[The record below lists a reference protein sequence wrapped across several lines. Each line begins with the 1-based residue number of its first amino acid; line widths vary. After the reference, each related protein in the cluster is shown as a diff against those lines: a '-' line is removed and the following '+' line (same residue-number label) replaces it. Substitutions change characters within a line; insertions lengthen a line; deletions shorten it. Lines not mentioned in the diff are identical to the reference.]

1 MDISRKTL
9 DAISQKVA
17 GKFKGQFKT
26 YDNKNTKVAPATATP
41 IHTPA
46 PVVVEVVVPTA
57 ETPMV
62 PAAVEA
68 TVIDVVNV
76 PELVPTPIVDE
87 SATAVQL
94 INNTQ
99 Q

>member
-1 MDISRKTL
+1 MDISKQTL
-9 DAISQKVA
+9 DAISQKIA

-26 YDNKNTKVAPATATP
+26 YDSKNTKVEPAAATP
-41 IHTPA
+41 IHTPTPVIV
-46 PVVVEVVVPTA
+46 PVVETPVVPATV
-57 ETPMV
+57 ET
-62 PAAVEA
+62 
-68 TVIDVVNV
+68 TVIDVVNT
-76 PELVPTPIVDE
+76 PELVPTPVVDD